1 MVLKKCGTML
11 KRRQVRL
18 KKNNKLMKLN
28 IQLFADGEIKYM
40 VILDNNGAI
49 KSMKSLSTEADKL
62 DKSFE
67 KVDKKSDKLSEKT
80 KELSSKFT
88 SAGKALTVGLTVPIT
103 GFGTYAVKMAS
114 DLQEVQN
121 VVDTTFGE
129 SSKVINEF
137 AKNAAVQFGISELSA
152 KQFTGT
158 LGAML
163 KSMGI
168 GNKEVTEMSIALAGL
183 AGDMASFYNLDPTD
197 AFEKLR
203 SGISGETE
211 PLKQLG
217 INMSVVNL
225 ESFAMSKGIK
235 KSYDEMTQ
243 AEQATLR
250 YQYIMSTTADAQG
263 DYAKTAD
270 STANKTRTTML
281 QFQTLAAE
289 IGQMLI
295 PAVNDMLTNIQ
306 KAIKWFQNLDD
317 GTKRTII
324 TIAKVVAILGP
335 ALLIVGKLI
344 TVIMTIVNVLK
355 VVKGAIMAV
364 NTVLIANPVILIIT
378 AIVALIAILV
388 TAYQKCEWFRDG
400 INAVFGFIS
409 SIFQGA
415 IDIFNSIINFF
426 KKNWQTILLFIL
438 NPFAG
443 IFKILY
449 DKFDGFRNFV
459 NTIIESIKNFFIGL
473 FDFIKNIVST
483 VWTYIYNTFLVIVA
497 IVATILETIYN
508 IISPIVG
515 FIYNNI
521 LVPIYNFFISV
532 FTSIFNYIVNVFT
545 SIFNFIIN
553 FVSMIFNVFGTI
565 AGWIYNN
572 VLMPIFNFF
581 SSTFNSIW
589 GVISNVINWIKSGF
603 LNVANFIST
612 TFDDVRTFISKIFST
627 IGGIIKAPINGVIGL
642 INGVLKQM
650 NKIKVPDWVPGL
662 GGKGV
667 NFPMI
672 PKLSVGTNYVQHEGL
687 AYLHEGEA
695 VVPKKYNPAV
705 GGYGSYNQPIYV
717 NVVADMDVNKFGKAF
732 VRDIKTFSGGTK
744 NSYNYGGGK

>member
-1 MVLKKCGTML
+1 
-11 KRRQVRL
+11 
-18 KKNNKLMKLN
+18 
-28 IQLFADGEIKYM
+28 M
-40 VILDNNGAI
+40 VILDSNGAI
-49 KSMKSLSTEADKL
+49 KSMKTLGNEADNL
-62 DKSFE
+62 DDSIE
-67 KVDKKSDKLSEKT
+67 KVNSRTDKLSK
-80 KELSSKFT
+80 KADDLSKKFT
-88 SAGKALTVGLTVPIT
+88 STGKFLTMGLTVPIT

-121 VVDTTFGE
+121 VVDTTFTE
-129 SSKVINEF
+129 SSNVINEF
-137 AKNAAVQFGISELSA
+137 AKNAATQFGISELSA

-158 LGAML
+158 MGAML

-217 INMSVVNL
+217 INMSVTNL
-225 ESFAMSKGIK
+225 EAYAMSKGIK

-295 PAVNDMLTNIQ
+295 PAVSDMLTNIQ

-317 GTKRTII
+317 GTKQTII
-324 TIAKVVAILGP
+324 TIAKIVAVVGPVLLILGKLGSAIL
-335 ALLIVGKLI
+335 
-344 TVIMTIVNVLK
+344 
-355 VVKGAIMAV
+355 AV
-364 NTVLIANPVILIIT
+364 NNALKIIKGGIKAVSAVLTANPIILIIG
-378 AIVALIAILV
+378 AIIAVIAILV

-400 INAVFGFIS
+400 VNAVFGFITDL
-409 SIFQGA
+409 FQGA
-415 IDIFNSIINFF
+415 IDIFNSVIDFF
-426 KKNWQTILLFIL
+426 KNNWQTILLFIL

-459 NTIIESIKNFFIGL
+459 DTIVESIKNFFMGL
-473 FDFIKNIVST
+473 FNFIKNIVST
-483 VWTYIYNTFLVIVA
+483 VWSYIYNTFLVIVA
-497 IVATILETIYN
+497 VVATILEAIYN

-521 LVPIYNFFISV
+521 LMPIFNFF
-532 FTSIFNYIVNVFT
+532 VNVFT
-545 SIFNFIIN
+545 SIFNFIVN
-553 FVSMIFNVFGTI
+553 FISMVFNIFGTI

-572 VLMPIFNFF
+572 VLMPVFNFF
-581 SSTFNSIW
+581 TSIFNSIW
-589 GVISNVINWIKSGF
+589 GVISNVINWIKNGF
-603 LNVANFIST
+603 LTVANFIKT
-612 TFDDVRTFISKIFST
+612 TFNNVKSFISNIFST

-672 PKLSVGTNYVQHEGL
+672 PKLSVGTNYVQQEGL

-705 GGYGSYNQPIYV
+705 GGYGNYSQPIYV
-717 NVVADMDVNKFGKAF
+717 TINADMDVNKFGKAF